1 MNWGKG
7 IAIALALFI
16 GFIMYMVVNMMSTK
30 IDLESEDYYQKEINY
45 STELKSINRDRQF
58 KNRPK
63 VSVTDQHLVVQLP
76 SDVELTNVQL
86 FLQRSNDDRNDRTYP
101 IIGTKT
107 FTVAK
112 SKLEVGGY
120 DLVLTYEIE
129 GESYIQ
135 KREIAI

>member
-45 STELKSINRDRQF
+45 STELKSINRDRKF

-76 SDVELTNVQL
+76 TDVELTNVQL

-112 SKLEVGGY
+112 SKLEIGGY